1 MNKVNNTEII
11 DKLMSCLKKVS
22 ELTSDELEK
31 YDVDANYFDEN
42 ILDSMGFMLFVIE
55 IENEFKIKFKPE
67 DMQSYDFQSIRGIAN
82 IIINL
87 N

>member
-42 ILDSMGFMLFVIE
+42 ILD
-55 IENEFKIKFKPE
+55 
-67 DMQSYDFQSIRGIAN
+67 
-82 IIINL
+82 
-87 N
+87 